1 MTKLFKN
8 PYLDV
13 NQYVNNIE
21 ISSRDVLYETVDA
34 RSASTQNITF
44 DLDAKGDNSLLC
56 ADVYVTAHFT
66 LKKTV
71 TAAETTV
78 ANIADINNPR
88 DRVAFRNNFLDE
100 LILNSTFNYNGT
112 AITERPYINCKEMMA
127 ILDGN
132 NYQRKY
138 GGVGGSYGN
147 LSGLEDIGYT
157 LEPVRGQLIRKAVPG
172 VAGDGATVT
181 GADLKELLS
190 GSTAANY
197 GDDTGV
203 VVVDN
208 NSYDDERS
216 SKIFFF
222 KEKLVSGDL
231 SNGVVKFSLTF
242 PLRLAPFKGS
252 RRNMWY
258 RNMSN
263 ALPFVKNSSIN
274 LQLKQGPTGCILE
287 QFFLDRQNRL
297 QASNNNTANPD
308 FTNTIDYTNSKLT
321 VEVDSTKNWQLHMR
335 WYQSPSPLKQ
345 FYNLPNYR
353 IDTYVK
359 DAGLTGSLTAGVER
373 TLNKSVISDLI
384 RVGTKP
390 EYLLVSVNE
399 DILNNGRGNVN
410 NFHIVAGSN
419 DSRPG
424 YLKAANVEIK
434 SLDLQI
440 NNKQGVLTSSMSAD
454 ALKFYTMQNVCKD
467 FAYDQE
473 TFKKF
478 RNFVLIKTSD
488 IAGDSPAGVLDNCSI
503 RLTANLGHYS
513 YNTTSDGAALTAP
526 KYNLNIALIY
536 THTSLMVTQDG
547 VQIRDQN
554 SSKQQYDSFVIKGMD
569 SQKPMK
575 PMGVSSSYKPLLQ

>member
-56 ADVYVTAHFT
+56 ADVYVTAHFK
-66 LKKTV
+66 LKKTS
-71 TAAETTV
+71 TV
-78 ANIADINNPR
+78 GDSALTVIGDINNTR

-100 LILNSTFNYNGT
+100 LLLNTTFNYNGT

-132 NYQRKY
+132 DYQRKF

-147 LSGLEDIGYT
+147 YSGLENGAYK
-157 LEPVRGQLIRKAVPG
+157 LEPVSGQLVRKSVAG
-172 VAGDGATVT
+172 VANPVT
-181 GADLKELLS
+181 ADNMKEILS
-190 GSTAANY
+190 GSSAANY
-197 GDDTGV
+197 GAGYGSII
-203 VVVDN
+203 VDH

-222 KEKLVSGDL
+222 KDKLA
-231 SNGVVKFSLTF
+231 NGVLANNMVEFSLTF

-252 RRNMWY
+252 RRNMWF

-274 LQLKQGPTGCILE
+274 LQLKQGPTGCVLE
-287 QFFLDRQNRL
+287 QFFIDRKNRSGVANITNPPDF
-297 QASNNNTANPD
+297 ASTAN
-308 FTNTIDYTNSKLT
+308 FNKSKLT
-321 VEVDSTKNWQLHMR
+321 IEVDSTKNWQIHTR
-335 WYQSPSPLKQ
+335 WFQSPTPLKQ

-353 IDTYVK
+353 IDTYSK
-359 DAGLTGSLTAGVER
+359 DAGLSASLGANVQSD
-373 TLNKSVISDLI
+373 LNKTVTSDLI

-390 EYLLVSVNE
+390 DYLLVSVSE
-399 DILNNGRGNVN
+399 DILGDGRGNEHHW
-410 NFHIVAGSN
+410 HIYCPDDVSA
-419 DSRPG
+419 PG
-424 YLKAANVEIK
+424 YLKAGNVEIK
-434 SLDLQI
+434 NLDLQI
-440 NNKQGVLTSSMSAD
+440 NNQQGCLTSSMEAD

-473 TFKKF
+473 TFKKY

-488 IAGDSPAGVLDNCSI
+488 IAGDAPAGVLDNCNI
-503 RLTANLGHYS
+503 RLTAKLGHYS
-513 YNTTSDGAALTAP
+513 YNTNDDGATLTAP

-536 THTSLMVTQDG
+536 THTSLMVTADS

-554 SSKQQYDSFVIKGMD
+554 SSKQQYDSFVVKGMD
-569 SQKPMK
+569 RQASMK